1 MWYRDVGRY
10 ESFYCALFYVLL
22 VSSGLEVIAEDVTS
36 IGRIDLTVIS
46 KGKVYIIELK
56 VDKEGAI
63 EQIKEKRYYEKYEDR
78 EEIYLVGIVMDSK
91 ERKVKKIDIERYK

>member
-1 MWYRDVGRY
+1 M
-10 ESFYCALFYVLL
+10 
-22 VSSGLEVIAEDVTS
+22 SSGLEVIAEDVTS
-36 IGRIDLTVIS
+36 IGRIDLTVINR
-46 KGKVYIIELK
+46 GKVYIIELK

-63 EQIKEKRYYEKYEDR
+63 EQIKEKRYYEKYLDR